1 MTGHSRPIKSNNR
14 AWNDGSGVWV
24 GGGSLGS
31 IELFF
36 FFFFQD
42 FVRPDMT
49 TRLADGNSYSSFLIL
64 VKAMDGMSAM
74 VMGLV

>member
-1 MTGHSRPIKSNNR
+1 MG
-14 AWNDGSGVWV
+14 AGFGLAVGVWV
-24 GGGSLGS
+24 LSS
-31 IELFF
+31 FF